1 MVRQGE
7 GNDGREEDI
16 KNRYRSQRVSGKVME
31 RLWKDYGK
39 MVNRDSGIVDNKE
52 DRTEHTTES
61 RVCYRVM
68 A

>member
-1 MVRQGE
+1 MMGEKKVTMTAVDQGVF
-7 GNDGREEDI
+7 
-16 KNRYRSQRVSGKVME
+16 QE